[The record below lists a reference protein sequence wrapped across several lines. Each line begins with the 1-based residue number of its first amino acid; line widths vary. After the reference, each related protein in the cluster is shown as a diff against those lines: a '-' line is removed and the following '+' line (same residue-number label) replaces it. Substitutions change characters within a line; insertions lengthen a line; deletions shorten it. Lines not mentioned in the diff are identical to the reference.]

1 MLAAACLRMT
11 RGSISVP
18 ARKVRRMAPNPARK
32 FTQSVS
38 ARGSRFPATAPTT
51 ISINATEIATRMD
64 MIAATKAK
72 PNHNADASRTFSKA
86 HLFVNRFA
94 WPDALAPWPLG
105 PVTSDTASG
114 ERDRERAIA
123 EILLPQHPIGRSH
136 QPCGGFGEP
145 HPHRTK

>member
-18 ARKVRRMAPNPARK
+18 AKKVRRMAPNPARK

-38 ARGSRFPATAPTT
+38 ARGRRFPATAPTT
-51 ISINATEIATRMD
+51 ISIRATDIAARIEI
-64 MIAATKAK
+64 IAATRAK
-72 PNHNADASRTFSKA
+72 PNHKADASKTFSKA
-86 HLFVNRFA
+86 LSFA
-94 WPDALAPWPLG
+94 P
-105 PVTSDTASG
+105 G

-123 EILLPQHPIGRSH
+123 QRHPPQHLIGRSH

-145 HPHRTK
+145 HPHRMK